1 MIGWIEVKPG
11 CEMPQDGEIV
21 LISDGD
27 DWTHACHWF
36 GKFHPVDSEGY
47 AGMSDEIG
55 GVTHWARPALP
66 RAN

>member
-1 MIGWIEVKPG
+1 
-11 CEMPQDGEIV
+11 MPQPSEIV

-27 DWTHACHWF
+27 DWTHACYSF

>member
-1 MIGWIEVKPG
+1 MDWIEIKTS
-11 CEMPQDGEIV
+11 CEMPKTGEIV

-27 DWTHACHWF
+27 EWTHACYSQ

-47 AGMSDEIG
+47 AGMSDEVTG
-55 GVTHWARPALP
+55 ATHWARPELP